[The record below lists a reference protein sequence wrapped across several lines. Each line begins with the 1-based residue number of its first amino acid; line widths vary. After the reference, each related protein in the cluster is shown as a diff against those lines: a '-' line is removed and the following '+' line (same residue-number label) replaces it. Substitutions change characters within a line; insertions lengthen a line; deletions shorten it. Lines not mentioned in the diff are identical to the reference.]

1 MGAAGKDSG
10 CNSMRV
16 GLIDVDGH
24 NFPNIP
30 LMKLSA
36 WHKQQGDTVEWY
48 EPLFSGHMNRVYMS
62 KVFSFTQDYP
72 YFVDADEVVRGG
84 SGYCIE
90 LADGREHY
98 QKERDKEL
106 PPEVEHIYPD
116 YSIYPELTQDKAF
129 GFLTRGCPRGC
140 EFCHVG
146 CKEGK
151 RSHKVADLSEFW
163 RGQKNIVLC
172 DPNTLAC
179 PEHMELLQQLKDSK
193 ARVNFNQGL
202 DIRLMNERNIELLK
216 QIKLETIHVAY
227 DRYTDKDIIEAKMKM
242 FKEMTGYNKD
252 RGRVMVYVLCNFD
265 TTIEQD
271 IERIP
276 ANGYLMQTDMKLLL
290 KQEANQVTRLRD
302 ALEEI
307 SEAYDYCICDCGR
320 LLDMVVINIL
330 LAAELVIAPVK
341 VGGYEN
347 EAIHNLQEQV
357 DDLREINPELR
368 IKGLVTMRQK
378 NKTSLDF
385 EEWMKT
391 SSGFDM
397 FVTPIRRSI
406 VAEKASMRMAVL
418 PQFSKNC
425 IVSQDYRNVVHELLK
440 ELEG

>member
-1 MGAAGKDSG
+1 MDGDMDMDVVEGCWKQSSRNEVRRLQKDE
-10 CNSMRV
+10 N
-16 GLIDVDGH
+16 GLTGMAKYI
-24 NFPNIP
+24 
-30 LMKLSA
+30 
-36 WHKQQGDTVEWY
+36 VE
-48 EPLFSGHMNRVYMS
+48 EKNRVKS
-62 KVFSFTQDYP
+62 
-72 YFVDADEVVRGG
+72 E
-84 SGYCIE
+84 
-90 LADGREHY
+90 
-98 QKERDKEL
+98 
-106 PPEVEHIYPD
+106 
-116 YSIYPELTQDKAF
+116 
-129 GFLTRGCPRGC
+129 
-140 EFCHVG
+140 
-146 CKEGK
+146 K
-151 RSHKVADLSEFW
+151 RWNSS
-163 RGQKNIVLC
+163 
-172 DPNTLAC
+172 
-179 PEHMELLQQLKDSK
+179 
-193 ARVNFNQGL
+193 QGL
-202 DIRLMNERNIELLK
+202 RDPDIKVVHSKRPTAKAGGYKKIGTYV
-216 QIKLETIHVAY
+216 ET
-227 DRYTDKDIIEAKMKM
+227 
-242 FKEMTGYNKD
+242 
-252 RGRVMVYVLCNFD
+252 
-265 TTIEQD
+265 
-271 IERIP
+271 IP

-307 SEAYDYCICDCGR
+307 SEEYDYCICDCGR